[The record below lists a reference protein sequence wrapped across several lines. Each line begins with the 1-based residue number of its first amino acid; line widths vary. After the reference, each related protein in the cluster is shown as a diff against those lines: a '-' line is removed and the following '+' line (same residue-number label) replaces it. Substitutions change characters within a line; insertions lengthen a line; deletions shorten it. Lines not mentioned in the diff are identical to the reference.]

1 MTRDSLSTYGVTSG
15 SQPDHARP
23 VWPDGVV
30 HHGLRLLL
38 LVGMAGA
45 ITALFLPMGRST
57 LGQYDLGDVLSE
69 PVIAEVTF
77 SILKSPEVLSLERTA
92 AGLGIPP
99 TFNYRPAV
107 GDSMAAQLEMFFER
121 LDTVS
126 LDGAEMLRAHLVD
139 ESVFATPQQAIL
151 LTDEPTRR
159 LLEEIAVAGVRRYA
173 EIGVIDPTD
182 EVRLNVDS
190 VRIQDPGDGDRRT
203 IPSGDV
209 LTGVDL
215 SARIVGDLLSELDTT
230 SDELR
235 ELLRLIVTSH
245 TAYSL
250 VFDPEVTGTQREAV
264 RQAVPMSIGEVFE
277 QEAVVQ
283 ANVRLT
289 EADLLSLRA
298 YETELR
304 TQNRLEE
311 PGLQFG
317 LLLGQFLL
325 NLSLLAVFGA
335 LVFFLRPMIYGSLR
349 WMVLQAALV
358 VVYFIAA
365 RVFAINE
372 WPPDALPVAFV
383 VLAFSV
389 LWDSR
394 LALVIGLVLAGLTV
408 AQPPFGNTNILFPL
422 MIGGAAAAMCV
433 RVVRRRAQTLV
444 FVAIIAGAYAVT
456 LLAITLLQ
464 ERSLME
470 FLWSMAWAGPMAA
483 ASAILAMGLVPV
495 FEWFTG
501 ITTDQT
507 LLEWADPNAAL
518 LRRLSLEAP
527 GTYAHTINVAN
538 LAELAANGI
547 GAHGL
552 LCRVGLYYHDVG
564 KMLKP
569 HYFVENQH
577 EGRNPHDKLKPDA
590 SAAILIEH
598 VVEGLRLGKEAKLPE
613 AIQRFISEHHGTQLT
628 FFYHRAKEEL
638 GEDNVDEA
646 DYRYPG
652 PKPQSKETAI
662 AMMADS
668 IESATRVLQEPTPE
682 RVRDLVD
689 GIIEGKLQDGQLDES
704 PLTMREI
711 TVLKDTFVK
720 VLSGIYHHRI
730 DYPTTKHLTDAPDET
745 SESPSGSEGG
755 QVAAGVDGSAGSA
768 ASDVKAGAS
777 GDAESG
783 GRVETS
789 GKAETNSK
797 AETGEKTEASQ
808 QMEFGDVERGS

>member
-1 MTRDSLSTYGVTSG
+1 MTRDSLSTYGVASE

-38 LVGMAGA
+38 LFGMAGA

-69 PVIAEVTF
+69 PVIAEVPF
-77 SILKSPEVLSLERTA
+77 SILKSLEVLSRDRTA

-107 GDSMAAQLEMFFER
+107 GDSMAVQLEMFFER
-121 LDTVS
+121 LDSVS
-126 LDGAEMLRAHLVD
+126 SEGDSEALRTHLGN
-139 ESVFATPQQAIL
+139 ESVSADSMQAIL

-182 EVRLNVDS
+182 AVQLNVDS
-190 VRIQDPGDGDRRT
+190 VRIQDPGDGDLRT
-203 IPSGDV
+203 IPSGDI

-215 SARIVGDLLSELDTT
+215 SARIVGDLLNELDTT
-230 SDELR
+230 SDGLR

-245 TAYSL
+245 TASSL
-250 VFDPEVTGTQREAV
+250 VFDAEVTGADREAL
-264 RQAVPMSIGEVFE
+264 RQAVPISIGEVFE

-283 ANVRLT
+283 ANVQLT
-289 EADLLSLRA
+289 EADLLRLGA

-304 TQNRLEE
+304 AQNRLEE

-335 LVFFLRPMIYGSLR
+335 LVFFLRPMIYGSFR

-365 RVFAINE
+365 RVFAING
-372 WPPDALPVAFV
+372 WPPEALPVAFV

-394 LALVIGLVLAGLTV
+394 LALVMGLVLAGLTV
-408 AQPPFGNTNILFPL
+408 AQPPFANTNVLFPL

-470 FLWSMAWAGPMAA
+470 FAGSMAWAGPMVA

-564 KMLKP
+564 KVLKP

-577 EGRNPHDKLKPDA
+577 EGRNPHDKLKPEA

-598 VVEGLRLGKEAKLPE
+598 VVEGLKLGKEAKLPE
-613 AIQRFISEHHGTQLT
+613 AIQRFISEHHGTQLIA
-628 FFYHRAKEEL
+628 FFYHRAQEEL
-638 GEDNVDEA
+638 GEDDVDEA
-646 DYRYPG
+646 GYRYPG

-711 TVLKDTFVK
+711 TILKDTFVK

-730 DYPTTKHLTDAPDET
+730 DYPTTKHLTDAPDED
-745 SESPSGSEGG
+745 SPSEDKPG
-755 QVAAGVDGSAGSA
+755 
-768 ASDVKAGAS
+768 AGA
-777 GDAESG
+777 
-783 GRVETS
+783 
-789 GKAETNSK
+789 
-797 AETGEKTEASQ
+797 EASQ